1 MFLKFDDLGEKAINK
16 IAEVA
21 LSTKLEQTEKLRVKV
36 KTDPNL
42 LAQGV
47 LESLVIDCQGLIV
60 ENALRMETINITL
73 KTIAVSPLKALMGNI
88 QLTKPSQGKAYISL
102 TEADITRVFDSQFFI
117 KKVENKQI
125 IIDNKVVNVTLQQV
139 NCKLLDTGKML
150 IEGLVKLQE
159 TGKLINIS
167 LQITPRICQAG
178 NGVIID
184 DIEYLKEPYLSSVL
198 LSFVRE
204 EAKKILN
211 LNNFKL
217 DGFYLKVQQFNI
229 TQGSL
234 KLEAD
239 AAMNQFPSS

>member
-1 MFLKFDDLGEKAINK
+1 
-16 IAEVA
+16 
-21 LSTKLEQTEKLRVKV
+21 
-36 KTDPNL
+36 
-42 LAQGV
+42 
-47 LESLVIDCQGLIV
+47 
-60 ENALRMETINITL
+60 
-73 KTIAVSPLKALMGNI
+73 
-88 QLTKPSQGKAYISL
+88 
-102 TEADITRVFDSQFFI
+102 
-117 KKVENKQI
+117 
-125 IIDNKVVNVTLQQV
+125 
-139 NCKLLDTGKML
+139 TGKML